1 MNNLRGIIFM
11 LIAMAGF
18 AIEDAI
24 LKILAR
30 DLPISELLI
39 IVGLGGFLMFFSVA
53 VVRRKPIFSPH
64 MRNKPFAARFVSDIF
79 APLFFLPALALIPLA
94 TVTSI
99 LQATPILVTMGAALF
114 LKERVGWRRW
124 SAIIIG
130 FIGVLIVVRP
140 GMEGFHPGSILAV
153 IGVLFL
159 ACRDLSSRLIPVE
172 LSSSTV
178 TAYAFFASVIAGG
191 IALPFFDPL
200 IWPEPA
206 HWPLLIASIFIGGIA
221 YFFIVLATRVGDVAV
236 IAPFRYSR
244 LLFALL
250 IAVTVLNEYPDWQTL
265 FGATIIIGSGLYTF
279 WRENP
284 RREPPASST

>member
-53 VVRRKPIFSPH
+53 VARRKPIFSPH

-159 ACRDLSSRLIPVE
+159 ACRDLSSRLIPAE

-178 TAYAFFASVIAGG
+178 TAYAFFASIIAGG
-191 IALPFFDPL
+191 TALPFFDPL

>member
-24 LKILAR
+24 LKILAL

-140 GMEGFHPGSILAV
+140 GMEGFHPGSMLAV

-159 ACRDLSSRLIPVE
+159 ACRDLSSRLIPAE

-178 TAYAFFASVIAGG
+178 TAYAFFASIIAGG

>member
-1 MNNLRGIIFM
+1 MDNLRGIIFM

-18 AIEDAI
+18 AVEDAL

-30 DLPISELLI
+30 DLPVSELLI
-39 IVGLGGFLMFFSVA
+39 LIGLGGFLLFFAVA
-53 VVRRKPIFSPH
+53 LARRKPMFSSH
-64 MRNKPFAARFVSDIF
+64 MRNKPFAIRFVADIF
-79 APLFFLPALALIPLA
+79 APLFFLPALALIPLT

-99 LQATPILVTMGAALF
+99 LQAAPILVTMGAALF
-114 LKERVGWRRW
+114 LKEQVGWRRW

-140 GMEGFHPGSILAV
+140 GMDGFHPGSILAL

-159 ACRDLSSRLIPVE
+159 ACRDLSSRLIPAE

-178 TAYAFFASVIAGG
+178 TAYAFFASIIAGG

-206 HWPLLIASIFIGGIA
+206 HWPLLIACVLNGGIA

-265 FGATIIIGSGLYTF
+265 FGAAIIIGSGLYTF
-279 WRENP
+279 WRENL
-284 RREPPASST
+284 RREPPAQTT

>member
-53 VVRRKPIFSPH
+53 VARRKPIFSPH

-159 ACRDLSSRLIPVE
+159 ACRDLSSRLIPAE

-178 TAYAFFASVIAGG
+178 TAYAFFASIIAGG

-250 IAVTVLNEYPDWQTL
+250 IAVTVLNEYPDLQTL

>member
-39 IVGLGGFLMFFSVA
+39 IVGFGGFLMFFSVA
-53 VVRRKPIFSPH
+53 VARHKPIFSPH

-159 ACRDLSSRLIPVE
+159 ACRDLSSRLIPAE

-178 TAYAFFASVIAGG
+178 TAYAFFASIIAGG

-250 IAVTVLNEYPDWQTL
+250 IAVTVLNEYPDLQTL

>member
-53 VVRRKPIFSPH
+53 VARRKPIFSPH

-159 ACRDLSSRLIPVE
+159 ACRDLSSRLIPAE

-178 TAYAFFASVIAGG
+178 TAYAFFASIIAGG

-206 HWPLLIASIFIGGIA
+206 HWPLLIDSIFIGGIA